1 MVSPRLGDEKWEM
14 TTMSIPQN
22 EQRRLK
28 KDIKDSARDRVFKDI
43 QKMIDDMP
51 SDAGSQSL
59 TEEEFEKLRNEQFA
73 KIRDLVDT
81 YAKVETTVLTRERMN
96 EAWARMKKN
105 A

>member
-43 QKMIDDMP
+43 RASVEGVMGPVQIQGDDELKKQR
-51 SDAGSQSL
+51 DAFFDG
-59 TEEEFEKLRNEQFA
+59 LRT
-73 KIRDLVDT
+73 LVDT
-81 YAKVETTVLTRERMN
+81 YATVETTPLTKERMN

>member
-1 MVSPRLGDEKWEM
+1 
-14 TTMSIPQN
+14 MSIPQN
-22 EQRRLK
+22 EQRKLK
-28 KDIKDSARDRVFKDI
+28 RDIKDSARDRVFKDI
-43 QKMIDDMP
+43 EAAIPGLDSILP
-51 SDAGSQSL
+51 DAREELL
-59 TEEEFEKLRNEQFA
+59 T

>member
-1 MVSPRLGDEKWEM
+1 MENYVVSPRLGDEKWEM

-22 EQRRLK
+22 EQRKLK

-43 QKMIDDMP
+43 EAAMNGLDSILP
-51 SDAGSQSL
+51 DARKELL
-59 TEEEFEKLRNEQFA
+59 T